1 MPAAQNEPNDIPV
14 YLFTGFLEAGK
25 TKFIQETMEDKR
37 FNSGEPTL
45 LLLCEEGEEEYDVSA
60 FPCKDVFLHTI
71 EDQEDFNPENLQKIL
86 KSCGATRVVLEY
98 NGMWSLRT
106 MAEKAPKDWIFYQIF
121 MFVDHSKY
129 QVYMNN
135 MRQLLSDNFSVA
147 DIVVFNRCEKN
158 KVDKKSLRRSIKAL
172 NPKIDMMFEYTDGS
186 IEQGFQGD
194 DEMPYD
200 LNADPIEIVHDDFG
214 LWYVDIMSTTDR
226 YVGRNVHV
234 RGMVFRA
241 SNVPKGYFVISRRA
255 MTCCA
260 DDIQVV
266 GILVKSPDEANFKN
280 GDWVEVTGRVIVEK
294 QTAYRGEGPV
304 IAAREIK
311 AAEPAASELV
321 YFS

>member
-1 MPAAQNEPNDIPV
+1 MI
-14 YLFTGFLEAGK
+14 TGFLESGK
-25 TKFIQETMEDKR
+25 TSFILDTISDKQFTKGQR
-37 FNSGEPTL
+37 TL
-45 LLLCEEGEEEYDVSA
+45 IIACEEGEAEYAPDILKAAKADVE
-60 FPCKDVFLHTI
+60 FI
-71 EDQEDFNPENLQKIL
+71 EDEEDFNEENLNELVKKYKPTQIM
-86 KSCGATRVVLEY
+86 LEY

-106 MAEKAPKDWIFYQIF
+106 MAVKAPKNWIFYQVF

-158 KVDKKSLRRSIKAL
+158 AVDKKTLRRSIKAL

-200 LNADPIEIVHDDFG
+200 LNADPIDVVHDDFG
-214 LWYVDIMSTTDR
+214 LWYIDVMSSTGR
-226 YVGRNVHV
+226 YVGKNVRV

-266 GILVKSPDEANFKN
+266 GILVRSPEEGRFKD
-280 GDWVEVTGRVIVEK
+280 GDWVEVTGKIITEK
-294 QTAYRGEGPV
+294 QSAYKGEGPV
-304 IAAREIK
+304 LTAASIQP
-311 AAEPAASELV
+311 AEPAASELV

>member
-1 MPAAQNEPNDIPV
+1 MAQ
-14 YLFTGFLEAGK
+14 
-25 TKFIQETMEDKR
+25 
-37 FNSGEPTL
+37 
-45 LLLCEEGEEEYDVSA
+45 
-60 FPCKDVFLHTI
+60 
-71 EDQEDFNPENLQKIL
+71 
-86 KSCGATRVVLEY
+86 
-98 NGMWSLRT
+98 
-106 MAEKAPKDWIFYQIF
+106 KAPKDWIFYQIF

-158 KVDKKSLRRSIKAL
+158 AVDKKSLRRSIKAL
-172 NPKIDMMFEYTDGS
+172 NPKIDMMFEYTDGT

-214 LWYVDIMSTTDR
+214 LWYVDIMSTPDR
-226 YVGRNVHV
+226 YLNKNIHV

-266 GILVKSPDEANFKN
+266 GILVKSPDESKFKN
-280 GDWVEVTGRVIVEK
+280 GDWVEVTGKIIAEK
-294 QTAYRGEGPV
+294 QAAYKGVGPV
-304 IAAREIK
+304 LLASEIK
-311 AAEPAASELV
+311 STEAAPSELV

>member
-1 MPAAQNEPNDIPV
+1 M
-14 YLFTGFLEAGK
+14 K
-25 TKFIQETMEDKR
+25 KHR
-37 FNSGEPTL
+37 PTQ
-45 LLLCEEGEEEYDVSA
+45 
-60 FPCKDVFLHTI
+60 I
-71 EDQEDFNPENLQKIL
+71 M
-86 KSCGATRVVLEY
+86 LEY

-106 MAEKAPKDWIFYQIF
+106 MAQKAPKDWIFYQIF
-121 MFVDHSKY
+121 MFVDYSKY

-135 MRQLLSDNFSVA
+135 MRQLLSDNFSIA

-158 KVDKKSLRRSIKAL
+158 KVDKKTLRRSIKAL

-200 LNADPIEIVHDDFG
+200 LNADPIEIIHDDFG
-214 LWYVDIMSTTDR
+214 LWYIDVMSNTER
-226 YVGRNVHV
+226 YLNRNVRV

-266 GILVKSPDEANFKN
+266 GILVKAPNAADFKD
-280 GDWVEVTGRVIVEK
+280 GAWVEVTGRIIAEK
-294 QTAYRGEGPV
+294 QSAYKGEGPV
-304 IAAREIK
+304 LNAAEIK
-311 AAEPAASELV
+311 ETEAAPSELV